1 MAELTIM
8 REICC
13 DPKLV
18 FEDYKG
24 DSAKKIACMELVNN
38 AIEGGHRCLIFSQ
51 FTSMLALLEDELNKQ
66 KIPYYKITGKTQK
79 DKRIE
84 YVKEFNSN
92 DVPVFLISLTAGGTG
107 LNLTGADVVIHY
119 DPWWN
124 LAVQNQA
131 TDRAYRIGQKKVVTV
146 YKLIVKG
153 TIEEK
158 ILKLQ
163 EKKKDL
169 SDSILSGENGTI
181 GSLSKAELLE
191 LLTDY

>member
-84 YVKEFNSN
+84 
-92 DVPVFLISLTAGGTG
+92 
-107 LNLTGADVVIHY
+107 
-119 DPWWN
+119 
-124 LAVQNQA
+124 
-131 TDRAYRIGQKKVVTV
+131 
-146 YKLIVKG
+146 
-153 TIEEK
+153 
-158 ILKLQ
+158 
-163 EKKKDL
+163 
-169 SDSILSGENGTI
+169 
-181 GSLSKAELLE
+181 
-191 LLTDY
+191 